1 MFHLEPTP
9 LSLNKKKK
17 VFTLERTFCDLLDL
31 GITRVEIQTAKHTQ
45 TYKEKDFYHIFI

>member
-17 VFTLERTFCDLLDL
+17 K
-31 GITRVEIQTAKHTQ
+31 KHINKNLNEFWWTKM
-45 TYKEKDFYHIFI
+45 TVKPCFGNKRYEFIFPLR